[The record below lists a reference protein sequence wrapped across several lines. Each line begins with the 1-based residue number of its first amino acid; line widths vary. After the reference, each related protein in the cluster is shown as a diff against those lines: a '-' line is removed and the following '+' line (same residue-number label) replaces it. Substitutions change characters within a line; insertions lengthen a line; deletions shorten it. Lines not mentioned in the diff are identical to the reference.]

1 VPYLKYPE
9 YRSMVAG
16 LLEIGESFDDIEEWI
31 DELTEL
37 SADEKAALWLFAFSL
52 RDPAAEGCT
61 RGRREDRARVQTQ
74 PA

>member
-1 VPYLKYPE
+1 
-9 YRSMVAG
+9 MVAG
-16 LLEIGESFDDIEEWI
+16 LLEAGEAFDDIEEWI
-31 DELTEL
+31 DELTAL

-61 RGRREDRARVQTQ
+61 PGRRDDRARVPTQ